1 MKKTLAA
8 VLAAAMA
15 LSTASVAFAVDH
27 PIDDEDLILNSGSG
41 SEVITGITY
50 GKDIHRLIKSVGV
63 GDDNFDGYELAD
75 WVDKG
80 YATVTVTVT
89 EGANKLASKPS
100 ITLRRVDT
108 GEGKKQ
114 QTTETATVYTWKC
127 NIKDSKGNYLVRKG
141 TTVEDFP
148 VFDNGTSWSA
158 IFNHPS
164 ITQKGDD
171 WTLAAGT
178 NVEWVEKDKDT
189 TYGLDYNDLM
199 TWLDGQPTLADKSEK
214 TLVRDDKYVYD
225 NLLRLTFKV
234 ADTYDTSATTVGM
247 KLRITIKKS
256 FTDSNGNKRN
266 KGDTYTTDEFKF
278 KAEYYEL
285 NQYTH
290 DMQLTLPE
298 VDDRFVK
305 LDASDLYDEIGADTF
320 TIAFE
325 DVAVFEAKLSAGQ
338 KDVNL
343 FYDVDEK
350 TAITDE
356 YPDVDFEFI
365 TFRGNPSFVNS
376 GTMTFHAV
384 GGKNTVVYKFD
395 GETLEPLTSTYD
407 STYDTV
413 TVKGVKRLGTFVIAS
428 EVLEV
433 EDEEDNEPVD
443 SAPVVEEP
451 ASSEPSDNS
460 GERNPSTGAC

>member
-15 LSTASVAFAVDH
+15 LSTATVAFAVDH
-27 PIDDEDLILNSGSG
+27 PIDEEDLDLRNWSSD
-41 SEVITGITY
+41 EVITGITY
-50 GKDIHRLIKSVGV
+50 GKDVHRLIKSVGV

-80 YATVTVTVT
+80 YATVSVTVT
-89 EGANKLASKPS
+89 EGSSKLASKPS
-100 ITLRRVDT
+100 INLRRVVTDT
-108 GEGKKQ
+108 T
-114 QTTETATVYTWKC
+114 QTTKDKEDYTW
-127 NIKDSKGNYLVRKG
+127 NVTLQNADGSVRFREG
-141 TTVEDFP
+141 STVTEFP
-148 VFDNGTSWSA
+148 VFDSTGNETWAGLWSSA
-158 IFNHPS
+158 DAVELVKDNVWRIK
-164 ITQKGDD
+164 KGV
-171 WTLAAGT
+171 
-178 NVEWVEKDKDT
+178 NVQWMTKEKDKSYKMDFNDI
-189 TYGLDYNDLM
+189 LDWAVDDMNLV
-199 TWLDGQPTLADKSEK
+199 TKSNHILENK
-214 TLVRDDKYVYD
+214 VSYD

-234 ADTYDTSATTVGM
+234 ADTYGTGATTIGM

-298 VDDRFVK
+298 VDNRFVK
-305 LDASDLYDEIGADTF
+305 LKASNLYDEIGNDTF

-343 FYDVDEK
+343 YYDVDEK

-376 GTMTFHAV
+376 GTMTFNAV
-384 GGKNTVVYKFD
+384 GGKNTVVYTFD
-395 GETLEPLTSTYD
+395 GETLNPLNSTYD

-413 TVKGVKRLGTFVIAS
+413 TVKGVKKLGTFVIAS

-433 EDEEDNEPVD
+433 EDEEDNEPVN

-451 ASSEPSDNS
+451 SSSEAPSND